1 METKMTP
8 KHKKLIKLALVNAV
22 VPWAFVLFIAL
33 LSAVAG
39 AFFSPTLL
47 LPGSVA
53 LAVTAIVL
61 AWLRSKKLVRDLAET
76 NIKAIPLTITE
87 KFTHVQGDNGS
98 DTPNMYCAKGCV
110 LDYAKVAA
118 PTYLLEV
125 ENTQY
130 EVKKELWQQVNKDD
144 TLYRIESLHEGIFLE
159 LKTD

>member
-1 METKMTP
+1 MTP

-47 LPGSVA
+47 LPGSVV
-53 LAVTAIVL
+53 LAIIAIVI
-61 AWLRSKKLVRDLAET
+61 AWMRSKKLLRDLAET
-76 NIKAIPLTITE
+76 EVKAVPLTITE
-87 KFTHVQGDNGS
+87 KFTHTPGDNGS

-125 ENTQY
+125 GNTQY
-130 EVKKELWQQVNKDD
+130 EVKNELWGQVEKGD
-144 TLYRIESLHEGIFLE
+144 TLHRIESVHEGIFLE
-159 LKTD
+159 LRTD